1 MVQNN
6 VSKLID
12 YRYVKN
18 SKNQP
23 MTRNVA
29 VAGLIGSGKSST
41 LNKLSFML
49 SGSQDSQDFD
59 TYEMPFLAKKGAAS
73 VTTSI

>member
-1 MVQNN
+1 MAQNN

-12 YRYVKN
+12 YEQVKN

-23 MTRNVA
+23 LTRNVV

-49 SGSQDSQDFD
+49 CGSQDSKDFD
-59 TYEMPFLAKKGAAS
+59 TYEMPFLAK
-73 VTTSI
+73 